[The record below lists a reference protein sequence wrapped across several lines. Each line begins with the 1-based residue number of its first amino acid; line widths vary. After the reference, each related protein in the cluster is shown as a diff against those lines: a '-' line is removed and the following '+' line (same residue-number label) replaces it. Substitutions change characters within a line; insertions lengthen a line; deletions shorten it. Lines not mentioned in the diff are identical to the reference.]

1 MTSNIEQQVQRLVDI
16 EDIKILKRR
25 YAAFCD
31 DTYNP
36 EGIASL
42 FTQDGIWDGGPLG
55 YAEGRPGIKEFFA
68 GAPTLVSF
76 AVHYT
81 TNPIIEVDGDQA
93 NGSWYLWQ
101 PMVMT
106 EGDQAMWLSAHYKD
120 IYKRVDGQWLIEKLQ
135 LDIKCFSPYES
146 GFGQIRFAELPE

>member
-1 MTSNIEQQVQRLVDI
+1 MTRNIEQQVQRLVDI

-42 FTQDGIWDGGPLG
+42 FTRDGIWDGGPLG

-68 GAPTLVSF
+68 GAPSLVSF

-101 PMVMT
+101 PMVMQG
-106 EGDQAMWLSAHYKD
+106 GDQAMWLAARYSDRYQ
-120 IYKRVDGQWLIEKLQ
+120 RVDGRWMFEHVKI
-135 LDIKCFSPYES
+135 DVRFFSPYEK
-146 GFGQIRFAELPE
+146 GWGEVPMAEVPS